1 MTETAKLGR
10 ATLRELDLTT
20 HGSKIKEDNG
30 ETMAG
35 RSDLPTSCHPMAL
48 FLDKA
53 S

>member
-10 ATLRELDLTT
+10 ATLRELDLTR

-35 RSDLPTSCHPMAL
+35 EVGYTAGVG
-48 FLDKA
+48 
-53 S
+53 